1 MNVLVKYN
9 INYMKEP
16 VDDWIQDSNKNIFFA
31 HTIEE
36 TIQILNENKIDKIF
50 MELNNIEEI
59 NFIEY
64 VNKYF
69 PKTKILVIT
78 NEYNENL
85 LEAIKRGMF
94 SILKEPLNIKT
105 ILSNL

>member
-9 INYMKEP
+9 TKEP
-16 VDDWIQDSNKNIFFA
+16 VDDLIQDSNKNIFFA
-31 HTIEE
+31 TSTEE
-36 TIQILNENKIDKIF
+36 AIRILNERKIDKIF
-50 MELNNIEEI
+50 MELNILEEI

-69 PKTKILVIT
+69 PTVKILIIT
-78 NEYNENL
+78 NTYNENL
-85 LEAIKRGMF
+85 LEAIKNGMY

-105 ILSNL
+105 ILSNI